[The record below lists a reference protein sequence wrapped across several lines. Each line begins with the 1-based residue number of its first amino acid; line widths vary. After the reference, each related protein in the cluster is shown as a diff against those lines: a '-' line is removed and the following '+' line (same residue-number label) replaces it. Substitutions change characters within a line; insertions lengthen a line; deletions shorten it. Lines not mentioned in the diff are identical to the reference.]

1 MTRVRGPSRRE
12 KVEAAY
18 RVLDSLLRSP
28 KTRAG
33 LIAAVAPEM
42 TKNFVFG
49 YLAER
54 MRIGKVTPL
63 KTCDP
68 LQYVMT
74 EFIVIEKPTPS
85 DFPAWL
91 EPRVIPA
98 GTQRQVFIDGKLVQ
112 QHAIKGEQ
120 P

>member
-1 MTRVRGPSRRE
+1 MTRKRGPSKRE

-18 RVLDSLLRSP
+18 RVLDGLLRSP

-33 LIAAVAPEM
+33 LIAAVEPEM
-42 TKNFVFG
+42 TKNFVYG

-63 KTCDP
+63 KSCDP

-74 EFIVIEKPTPS
+74 EFVVIETPVPS

-91 EPRVIPA
+91 EPRVLPT
-98 GTQRQVFIDGKLVQ
+98 GTHRHVFIDAKLVQ
-112 QHAIKGEQ
+112 QHAIRGG
-120 P
+120 